1 MYHADAEI
9 LFPPR
14 VVPMLRNLRGRIWQD
29 LVDRVALQPEGS
41 LDSLAF
47 CLLMIHLDGCLTCY
61 ADSYRALQGC
71 TFCAHRA
78 VSRFKGS
85 DGDLITAFETART
98 DILRWRAGDETP
110 FEISR

>member
-14 VVPMLRNLRGRIWQD
+14 VVPMLRDLRGRTWQD

-47 CLLMIHLDGCLTCY
+47 CLLMIRLGGCLTCY

-71 TFCAHRA
+71 TFCARRA
-78 VSRFKGS
+78 ILHFKGS
-85 DGDLITAFETART
+85 DSDLIAAFKMARA
-98 DILRWRAGDETP
+98 DILRWQAGGEAP
-110 FEISR
+110 FEMM